1 MLRFLAILAM
11 SLSACAQ
18 GQAQSTND
26 EIHLRATVQAVVPL
40 TKFSGQV
47 TAIDVDP
54 RFALTLRIESAVPVV
69 ANFSEGAVVALA
81 IHSPSLL
88 FEGESPNGKTY
99 DFAVHRTMEDG
110 KARFV
115 GLTCTVVGQDVRRVP
130 AVDVSAPNRVL
141 EQGASNVCSIDFRNI
156 RMFGENADWSADLK
170 NGKYERK
177 SHSAYESTKLDH
189 VFCSDYKRGGGQHAM
204 VMTDWTDCGG
214 SCMRTGV
221 VQLFAIRAAH
231 PVITQQF
238 VYDSHATGTGATFD
252 EKSLTLTI
260 TGRSDDG
267 SPNCCPKSFDVVT
280 YRWQEGHFEQR
291 SYKRVPAPSTQ
302 SVEGDTKPHIPR

>member
-11 SLSACAQ
+11 SLSACAA
-18 GQAQSTND
+18 GQAQNTND
-26 EIHLRATVQAVVPL
+26 EIHLRASVQAVVPL
-40 TKFSGQV
+40 TDFSGQV
-47 TAIDVDP
+47 TPVDVDP
-54 RFALTLRIESAVPVV
+54 RFALTVHIESAVPAV
-69 ANFSEGAVVALA
+69 ANFSAGAVVALA

-88 FEGESPNGKTY
+88 FVGESPNGKTY
-99 DFAVHRTMEDG
+99 DFALHRTMEGG

-115 GLTCTVVGQDVRRVP
+115 GLTCTVVGQDVRRAP

-141 EQGASNVCSIDFRNI
+141 EQSASDVCSVDFRNI

-177 SHSAYESTKLDH
+177 SDSSYESARLDH
-189 VFCSDYKRGGGQHAM
+189 VFCFDYTNGGGQHALA
-204 VMTDWTDCGG
+204 MTDWTDCGG

-221 VQLFAIRAAH
+221 VQLFVIQAAH

-267 SPNCCPKSFDVVT
+267 SPNCCAKNFDVVT
-280 YRWQEGHFEQR
+280 YQWQEGQFVQG
-291 SYKRVPAPSTQ
+291 SYKRVPAPPAQ
-302 SVEGDTKPHIPR
+302 RVGGDPKPHIP